1 MTATDLSPPQK
12 AALLDLTLL
21 AMYADGHLASIEDQ
35 RIHRLLGQMGY
46 ASESEQNREYDAS
59 VARIS
64 RFTQTPEA
72 SLAHATTLAHNFP
85 LHEQRRL
92 VQTTLDDLV
101 TSDTRVSLQES
112 GLLSGIREAFG
123 N

>member
-12 AALLDLTLL
+12 AALLDLALL
-21 AMYADGHLASIEDQ
+21 AMYADGHLAGIEDE
-35 RIHRLLGQMGY
+35 RIHRLLGQMGFVT
-46 ASESEQNREYDAS
+46 ESDRNREYDAS

-72 SLAHATTLAHNFP
+72 SLAHATTLANSFP
-85 LHEQRRL
+85 IHDQRRL
-92 VQTTLDDLV
+92 VQATLDDLV
-101 TSDTRVSLQES
+101 ISDTRVSLQES